1 LYKYDQALNDAE
13 VCIILKPDWWKGYY
27 RKGLAELKL
36 EKLDD
41 ASKTINE
48 GIKLEDNATLKGV

>member
-1 LYKYDQALNDAE
+1 
-13 VCIILKPDWWKGYY
+13 LKPDWWKGYY

-36 EKLDD
+36 EKLDE

-48 GIKLEDNATLKGV
+48 GIKFEDNLTLRGV